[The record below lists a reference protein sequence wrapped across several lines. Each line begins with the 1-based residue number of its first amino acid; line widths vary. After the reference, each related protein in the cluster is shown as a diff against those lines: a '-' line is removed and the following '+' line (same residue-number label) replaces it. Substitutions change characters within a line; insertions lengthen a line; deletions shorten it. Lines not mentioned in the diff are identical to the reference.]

1 MFAVE
6 RKTLQLFNYHHTRGA
21 HSKPN
26 PPSSFP
32 TTTRWA
38 HTLVGHFSALG
49 LLASPGTASG
59 PAQRK
64 AKGFSPGT
72 PRGSHSLGHNPERAT
87 HRKGE
92 GLQEHSKQAAT
103 KTRRGKLQV
112 SIALQLL
119 CCQGWQRGRW
129 AEQPGCPLQ
138 RAQLCSRLQENG
150 WVWEMRR
157 WERNGCALLGCGH
170 RWDLLETIT
179 SWSNSLQQLPGK
191 GPCALGWPFLSLS
204 PLPPPRVTE
213 VSFSLNNCT
222 GGDAGSMS
230 LGRNVPARN
239 GAPCRGHSP
248 ELQAHIAED
257 SELHSGCADPL
268 TRMVR

>member
-1 MFAVE
+1 LFAVE

-26 PPSSFP
+26 PPNSFP

-138 RAQLCSRLQENG
+138 RAQLCSRLHFVQ
-150 WVWEMRR
+150 WVCPAGMWPSMGPAGDDHILEQLITAAAWE
-157 WERNGCALLGCGH
+157 GPLCSGLAISQPVTTASTKSH
-170 RWDLLETIT
+170 RGLI
-179 SWSNSLQQLPGK
+179 
-191 GPCALGWPFLSLS
+191 LS
-204 PLPPPRVTE
+204 E
-213 VSFSLNNCT
+213 
-222 GGDAGSMS
+222 
-230 LGRNVPARN
+230 
-239 GAPCRGHSP
+239 
-248 ELQAHIAED
+248 
-257 SELHSGCADPL
+257 
-268 TRMVR
+268 